1 MNINRIDV
9 TQTDKVRG
17 NGAVNRINPVPS
29 IIDSKSQEIEKK
41 STIYNEQTKV
51 EQTKLD
57 EQIKKLNE
65 SIASSGKE
73 LRFKYNDEAH
83 QLYVEVLNSDTKEVL
98 NSLPPEFLIDLS
110 LKMKEIVGMFFD
122 KKI

>member
-9 TQTDKVRG
+9 TQTDKVSG
-17 NGAVNRINPVPS
+17 IGAVNRINPVPS
-29 IIDSKSQEIEKK
+29 IFDSQSQEIEKK

-122 KKI
+122 RKI